1 MAFTFLC
8 TDCHQHSRK
17 YLLKNGLDHTKNP
30 IEFDYENDDD
40 EYLNSSCF
48 ACFLSY
54 NSSTIHERRER
65 ARKNI
70 QAVAERNI
78 AAEISRREHTETE
91 DPAIWRW
98 LMALRENPLRKNP
111 RTPPYSYSDAEWAH
125 LYPNGLPKSKFN
137 EVEFYAT
144 WAKEIQ
150 EEKDEKEAVSGLKN
164 LNLQL

>member
-17 YLLKNGLDHTKNP
+17 YLLKNGLDHIKNP

-48 ACFLSY
+48 ACFLAY
-54 NSSTIHERRER
+54 NSSTIEERRER

-91 DPAIWRW
+91 DPATWRW
-98 LMALRENPLRKNP
+98 LMTPSVRKNP
-111 RTPPYSYSDAEWAH
+111 PTPPYSYSAAKWAIYTQMDCQNQN
-125 LYPNGLPKSKFN
+125 LTRLNFRQLGRKKFKKKRTKKRL
-137 EVEFYAT
+137 FRDSRT
-144 WAKEIQ
+144 FSF
-150 EEKDEKEAVSGLKN
+150 D
-164 LNLQL
+164 